1 MAHLSL
7 LLQGAWEHQP
17 YTCMSKVKCLRKLWF
32 VSYCL
37 QQYLVVSITANAGYV
52 SQVSQTEKTGEDG
65 KGKYLGHLYL
75 SSIQQKTLY
84 MIEFIGITKDN
95 ICTIVT
101 IKEKKFY
108 RKATRL

>member
-37 QQYLVVSITANAGYV
+37 QQYLVVSIAGFQCH
-52 SQVSQTEKTGEDG
+52 STQNRSK
-65 KGKYLGHLYL
+65 
-75 SSIQQKTLY
+75 QKSKP
-84 MIEFIGITKDN
+84 FD
-95 ICTIVT
+95 
-101 IKEKKFY
+101 
-108 RKATRL
+108 R